1 MDHYKTLGVDR
12 NASQD
17 EIRQAYKKLA
27 SVHHPDKGGDTA
39 RFQEIQSAYETLSD
53 PQKKN
58 EYDMPKGGFP
68 GGGFAFNGFPGG
80 FSFQTGP
87 MNIDDI
93 FGQMFGQQRHHVPTY
108 KTIVSLTLEQV
119 YNGDQQTL
127 NFSTNTGP
135 HSVRIDIPKGIE
147 NGQQL
152 RYDNLIPN
160 GVLIVEFRIYDHPKF
175 QRNGLNLTSEIEV
188 DVLDLIV
195 GTTIEFQTISG
206 KTFSV
211 SIKPKTQPN
220 TTLRITGQGLTN
232 GQYNGDQLLLIKPF
246 VSDKIDNDIIISILK
261 SKNKGN

>member
-1 MDHYKTLGVDR
+1 
-12 NASQD
+12 
-17 EIRQAYKKLA
+17 
-27 SVHHPDKGGDTA
+27 
-39 RFQEIQSAYETLSD
+39 
-53 PQKKN
+53 
-58 EYDMPKGGFP
+58 
-68 GGGFAFNGFPGG
+68 
-80 FSFQTGP
+80 

-93 FGQMFGQQRHHVPTY
+93 FGQMFGHRHHAPTY

-135 HSVRIDIPKGIE
+135 HSVRIQIPKGIE

-195 GTTIEFQTISG
+195 GTTVEFQTISG

-220 TTLRITGQGLTN
+220 TTLRIAGQGLTDD
-232 GQYNGDQLLLIKPF
+232 QFNGDQLLLIKPF

>member
-12 NASQD
+12 NASPD

-27 SVHHPDKGGDTA
+27 SIHHPDKGGDTA

-58 EYDMPKGGFP
+58 EYDMPRGGFP

-93 FGQMFGQQRHHVPTY
+93 FGQMFGHRHHVPTY
-108 KTIVSLTLEQV
+108 KTIVNLTLEQV

-135 HSVRIDIPKGIE
+135 HSVRIDVPKGIE

-160 GVLIVEFRIYDHPKF
+160 GVLIVEFRIYDHSKF
-175 QRNGLNLTSEIEV
+175 QRNGFNLTSEIEV

-220 TTLRITGQGLTN
+220 TTLALQGHGMPNMHDARFRGRMLLKINVTVPTN
-232 GQYNGDQLLLIKPF
+232 LSDAQKDLIRQA
-246 VSDKIDNDIIISILK
+246 
-261 SKNKGN
+261 KN